1 PDPDPAGRPA
11 AGLRDRRP
19 PPPLLP
25 LRGPGPREEGRMT
38 AAACEYTDVLL
49 KVEGVSVTR
58 GGVPILRD
66 LDLEVRDLRRPGF
79 TQGQVVGLLGPSGI
93 GKTTLFRILAG
104 LDRPDT
110 GTVLLGT
117 ECVPVERG
125 MVGVVAQ
132 QYPLFAHRTVLA
144 NMMVAGGRACPS
156 GAALRQKA
164 EELLQ
169 R

>member
-1 PDPDPAGRPA
+1 MA
-11 AGLRDRRP
+11 AL
-19 PPPLLP
+19 
-25 LRGPGPREEGRMT
+25 T
-38 AAACEYTDVLL
+38 YTYGETIL
-49 KVEGVSVTR
+49 KVEHVSKTL
-58 GGVPILRD
+58 GGSVILRD
-66 LDLEVRDLRRPGF
+66 LNLEVRDLRRPGF

-132 QYPLFAHRTVLA
+132 QYPLFAHRTVVGNLA
-144 NMMVAGGRACPS
+144 VSGR
-156 GAALRQKA
+156 
-164 EELLQ
+164 
-169 R
+169 